1 MRIGPSAVKFVMV
14 DMPTLARRILLVLG
28 LLCLAAVLIE
38 LSYRFYLFG
47 FDALSIEKVDSVTE
61 IGRAGILQASADPD
75 IVYELI
81 PNQDSWFKLAR
92 LRTNSAGLPDYD
104 YAKAKPPNT
113 FRIVLLGSSYSMPAG
128 VPLESSWQQVL
139 EDRLNGQ
146 RDGRRYEV
154 VNFSVGGYDPRQLL
168 AVLEHRAIA
177 YDPDLILVDMTL
189 NSPRIFRIDEAYHRS
204 FVTQSRSHP
213 FWHSFALESLS
224 GHLQADGPSDF
235 LPAVKASAVFKQT
248 LSEFRSFAADHR
260 TPLCFVIL
268 QHDSRRA
275 EETLQ
280 LGSQLRQAASCVID
294 TSPAFRGERFSDLT
308 ILKIDP
314 HPNARAQAI
323 FAREVFAFLVAHR
336 MLAEPR

>member
-1 MRIGPSAVKFVMV
+1 MV
-14 DMPTLARRILLVLG
+14 SMPILVRRILLVFALI
-28 LLCLAAVLIE
+28 CLAAAPIE
-38 LSYRFYLFG
+38 LGYRFYLFG

-92 LRTNSAGLPDYD
+92 LRTNSAGLADYD

-113 FRIVLLGSSYSMPAG
+113 FRIVLLGSSYSMPTG
-128 VPLESSWQQVL
+128 VPLEDSWQQVL

-146 RDGRRYEV
+146 KDGRHYEV
-154 VNFSVGGYDPRQLL
+154 INFSVGGYDPRQLL
-168 AVLEHRAIA
+168 AILEHRAMA

-189 NSPRIFRIDEAYHRS
+189 NSPRIFRIDEAYHRA

-224 GHLQADGPSDF
+224 GHLANGGPGDF
-235 LPAVKASAVFKQT
+235 LPAVKSSPVFRQT
-248 LSEFRSFAADHR
+248 LGEFRSFAADRR
-260 TPLCFVIL
+260 TPLCFVVL

-275 EETLQ
+275 GETLQ
-280 LGSQLRQAASCVID
+280 LRSELQQADSCVID
-294 TSPAFRGERFSDLT
+294 TSPAFRNERFSDLT

-323 FAREVFAFLVAHR
+323 FAREVFAYLVAHR